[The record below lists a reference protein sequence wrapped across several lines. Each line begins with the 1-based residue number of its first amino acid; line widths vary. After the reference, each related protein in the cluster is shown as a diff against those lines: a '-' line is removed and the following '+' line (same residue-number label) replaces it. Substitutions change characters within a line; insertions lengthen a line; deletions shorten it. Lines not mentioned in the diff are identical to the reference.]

1 MTSFYYG
8 VMGAGKTTELIKT
21 YDIYR
26 RKGLEPVVIKSPIDT
41 REGSFEGWGTT
52 QSRITQEKVPCYF
65 YKDISEVTQLS
76 CKSILVDEA
85 QFMSKADVKFLI
97 DYVDS
102 KGLPLLA
109 YGLKTD
115 VNGDLFE
122 GASAWLALADNSK
135 ELECLCQYP
144 GCMEKA
150 VAHSRYVNGVKD
162 TTGNPITIETGK
174 VLYKSLCRKHWREM

>member
-1 MTSFYYG
+1 MIKFYYG

-26 RKGLEPVVIKSPIDT
+26 RKGLRPIVIKSPIDT
-41 REGSFEGWGTT
+41 REGAFEGWGET
-52 QSRITQEKVPCYF
+52 QSRITEEKIPCYF
-65 YKDISEVTQLS
+65 YKDISEVS
-76 CKSILVDEA
+76 KIYCKSLLVDEA
-85 QFMSKADVKFLI
+85 QFMSKEDVKYLI
-97 DYVDS
+97 NYADS

-115 VNGDLFE
+115 INGDLFE
-122 GASAWLALADNSK
+122 GASAWLALADHSQ

-150 VAHSRYVNGVKD
+150 VAHSRYINGVKD
-162 TTGNPITIETGK
+162 TSGEPIGIEIDN
-174 VLYKSLCRKHWREM
+174 VVYKSLCRKHWREM